1 MRTVRN
7 VLGIAAMMFSAAVLA
22 QLAPLPGQWI
32 PPAPTE
38 PAVEEP
44 VVEEPVLDEPVQEP
58 APSFSGPTAKAA
70 AKLQENMQKL
80 PDNPGLPKAFARVS
94 IERATQRVERPERV
108 ERVQRSPRAE
118 IARAN
123 RPERAQGKG
132 R

>member
-1 MRTVRN
+1 MMLSATV
-7 VLGIAAMMFSAAVLA
+7 FA

-32 PPAPTE
+32 PPAPTVEE

-44 VVEEPVLDEPVQEP
+44 VVIEEP
-58 APSFSGPTAKAA
+58 APSFSGPTAGAA
-70 AKLQENMQKL
+70 AKLQENMEKL

-94 IERATQRVERPERV
+94 TERATQRPERV
-108 ERVQRSPRAE
+108 EGVQRSPRAE

>member
-1 MRTVRN
+1 MKTVRI
-7 VLGIAAMMFSAAVLA
+7 VLGVAAMMFSVAVLA
-22 QLAPLPGQWI
+22 QTRFAPLP
-32 PPAPTE
+32 
-38 PAVEEP
+38 EEP
-44 VVEEPVLDEPVQEP
+44 VVEEPAVEDPVVIEEP
-58 APSFSGPTAKAA
+58 APSFSGPTAGAA
-70 AKLQENMQKL
+70 AKLQENMEKL

>member
-44 VVEEPVLDEPVQEP
+44 VVEEPVQEP

>member
-1 MRTVRN
+1 MRPIQCM
-7 VLGIAAMMFSAAVLA
+7 LGVAAMMFSASVFA

-32 PPAPTE
+32 PPAPTVEE
-38 PAVEEP
+38 PTVEEP
-44 VVEEPVLDEPVQEP
+44 VVEEPVQEP
-58 APSFSGPTAKAA
+58 APSLSGPTAGAA

-80 PDNPGLPKAFARVS
+80 PENPGLPKAFARVS
-94 IERATQRVERPERV
+94 VERATQRVERP

-118 IARAN
+118 IARAH